1 MGKGKDTR
9 LLKLSC
15 VENVHIRTLK
25 KSMNSFGFIWL
36 YIILSFT
43 GASDVEYLSKTN
55 NLKWKKTITMRKPI
69 KIVFYFS
76 TKMKTNT
83 VKTRKYYIGL
93 LAATTCN
100 AKNVVYWQSNPSANL
115 FLCLFCWLIIIFRFV
130 HFLIIRQWPSLHT
143 LATPTSGRGRLS
155 ILLSAICNYL

>member
-9 LLKLSC
+9 LLKLFC

-83 VKTRKYYIGL
+83 VKTQKYYIGL

-115 FLCLFCWLIIIFRFV
+115 FLCLFLLINNNIQVRP
-130 HFLIIRQWPSLHT
+130 FLDNQTVTKFTHASYTDIWSRST
-143 LATPTSGRGRLS
+143 LNSS
-155 ILLSAICNYL
+155 FCNL